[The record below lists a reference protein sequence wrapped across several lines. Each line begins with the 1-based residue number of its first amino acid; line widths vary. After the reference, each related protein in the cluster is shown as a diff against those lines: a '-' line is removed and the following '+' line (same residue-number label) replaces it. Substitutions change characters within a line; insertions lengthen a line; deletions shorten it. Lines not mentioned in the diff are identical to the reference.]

1 PGGEDDGDGVGTA
14 RAEAR
19 GCSQHPPSGGRSLSG
34 PFMKR
39 VCFVL
44 PSLAGG
50 GAERVAVQVLSA
62 LDERRWER
70 SMYLFKRE
78 GPYLA
83 DVGSSVRLA
92 SATSESRIGRVL
104 ELRRFIRD
112 TQ

>member
-1 PGGEDDGDGVGTA
+1 
-14 RAEAR
+14 
-19 GCSQHPPSGGRSLSG
+19 
-34 PFMKR
+34 MKK

-78 GPYLA
+78 GQYLQDLPA
-83 DVGSSVRLA
+83 SVRLA
-92 SATSESRIGRVL
+92 SATSASRLGNLL
-104 ELRRFIRD
+104 EP
-112 TQ
+112 